1 LLQHHKHVVGIN
13 LDKRACQL
21 AQLAIAQNKWFM
33 WWLDALNWER
43 KHWTI
48 RLGEKKSRVEGE

>member
-1 LLQHHKHVVGIN
+1 VGIN
-13 LDKRACQL
+13 LDKMACQL
-21 AQLAIAQNKWFM
+21 ALLAIAQNKWFM